1 MKMNQQSNTKKLMP
15 IVMAATLFFLT
26 LSVASAAPTV
36 ELNPAEPEPQGTV
49 TFTAT
54 IPDVENI
61 EKVTIRVQECGNE
74 PDIGYICY
82 TDEFN
87 ETMTESTENTYTAS
101 ITLTH
106 KNAIDLKYQL
116 NYLTNQGWTIYPDDD
131 LITVDLD
138 TSGQTNGDN
147 NGDNGDSGSDTPGFE
162 LIGLA
167 LSVIFIS
174 LIMYRRKR

>member
-1 MKMNQQSNTKKLMP
+1 MNQQSNAKKLMP
-15 IVMAATLFFLT
+15 IIIAATLFVLT
-26 LSVASAAPTV
+26 FSIVSAAPTV
-36 ELNPAEPEPQGTV
+36 QLNPAQPEPLGTV

-54 IPDVENI
+54 ISDVENI

-87 ETMTESTENTYTAS
+87 ETMTESSENTYTAS
-101 ITLTH
+101 ITLDH
-106 KNAIDLKYQL
+106 ENAIELKYQL
-116 NYLTNQGWTIYPDDD
+116 HYLTDQGWTSFPDED
-131 LITVDLD
+131 LITVELD

-162 LIGLA
+162 LIGLV